1 MFTQQN
7 FDFIEIYTL
16 KEEKKKLIFNDG
28 GPTILSQRCDGILV
42 ASLAID
48 KNDQEGD
55 VVKIG
60 KEGKWG
66 EGFKEIG
73 QGYKCVFHIFF

>member
-7 FDFIEIYTL
+7 LDFIEIYNL
-16 KEEKKKLIFNDG
+16 KEEKKIFNDG
-28 GPTILSQRCDGILV
+28 GPTILSQRCEGILV

-60 KEGKWG
+60 KEGK
-66 EGFKEIG
+66 
-73 QGYKCVFHIFF
+73 